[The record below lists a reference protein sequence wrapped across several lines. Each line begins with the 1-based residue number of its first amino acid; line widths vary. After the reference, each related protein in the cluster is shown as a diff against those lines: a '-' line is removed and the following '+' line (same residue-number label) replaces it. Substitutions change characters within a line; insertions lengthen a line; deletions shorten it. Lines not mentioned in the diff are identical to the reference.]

1 MGSPSTLPRTKD
13 RRAAAKVGVL
23 REQAVAII
31 KGGECGRTVSRL
43 AAVRPAWGLPPLTRR
58 DLLLKLAAA
67 GIAVTSPAL
76 ALADEQPN
84 RFERSDAKHEGTPP
98 GLQLQGNIWPVH
110 DPCIIKANGLYHLFS
125 TSQLAEQK
133 GLIHWRTSPDLITW
147 SFKGPV
153 MLVFPDWVTQ
163 AVPEIQGAWAPDI
176 SYENGQYRL
185 YYAVSTFGTNAS
197 AIGLMTTPTLDTSRA
212 DFAWKDAGLV
222 IQSRDTDDYNAI
234 DPNLVVDASGGQ
246 WLVLGS
252 FWSGL
257 KMTALDP
264 VSRKPKDIKALIS
277 LAQRVVGKPGAV
289 EAAFLI
295 RRGGEYYLFA
305 SYDYCCRGVNSTYYT
320 VVGRSKSVQGPF
332 KDRAGKSLLQGGGT
346 VVLSASDRWK
356 GPGHCAVL
364 QDAGWTTSSITP
376 MTPKTMAGIRCGS
389 TGSTGATVGP

>member
-1 MGSPSTLPRTKD
+1 MR
-13 RRAAAKVGVL
+13 
-23 REQAVAII
+23 Q
-31 KGGECGRTVSRL
+31 TVSGAGGW
-43 AAVRPAWGLPPLTRR
+43 AAGLGFAASSDMDVIRSYRMLKRR

-76 ALADEQPN
+76 ALADEQSN
-84 RFERSDAKHEGTPP
+84 RFERSDAKLEGVPP
-98 GLQLQGNIWPVH
+98 GLPLQGDIWPVH

-133 GLIHWRTSPDLITW
+133 GLIPWRTSPDLITW
-147 SFKGPV
+147 SLKGAV
-153 MLVFPDWVTQ
+153 MPVFPDWVTQ

-185 YYAVSTFGTNAS
+185 YYSVSTFGTNAS
-197 AIGLMTTPTLDTSRA
+197 AIGLLTTPTLDTSRA

-222 IQSRDTDDYNAI
+222 IRSRDTDDYNAI
-234 DPNLVVDASGGQ
+234 DPNFVVDASGGQ

-264 VSRKPKDIKALIS
+264 VSGKPKDVKALIS
-277 LAQRVVGKPGAV
+277 LARRFVGKPDAV

-305 SYDYCCRGVNSTYYT
+305 SYDYCCRGVKSSYYT

-332 KDRAGKSLLQGGGT
+332 RDRAGKSLLQGGGT

-364 QDAGWTTSSITP
+364 QDAGVDYIVYHAYDAENNGRHTLRINQLDWRDGWP
-376 MTPKTMAGIRCGS
+376 VA
-389 TGSTGATVGP
+389 V